1 METVMEALLTT
12 ASSAVWAPLAYV
24 VLGLGMLFTL
34 ALAGV
39 QFRRFPD
46 MLRQIVKGGS
56 GEGGLSAFQA
66 LALTMSARV
75 GVGAI
80 AGVATAIAA
89 GGPGAMLWMV
99 ITALLASTVAY
110 AEAVLA
116 QTFKQRIYGEQRG
129 GMPFYIKHGLRAP
142 WLAVIVATISVVG
155 YGFIFPGIQV
165 NNIASS
171 AQLAFGMETW
181 VTGLLV
187 TTLLGIVIV
196 GGTKRIVHVA
206 QAVVPAMS
214 FGFLLCAVIIIAA
227 NIPKIPEAAALIFS
241 SAFGTHAL
249 FGGIMGYA
257 VQWGV
262 RRAVF
267 ASAAGDGEGTYA
279 AAAAQNTHPGKQG
292 LVQAFSIYVT
302 VLLICTATG
311 LMILLAGT
319 YNVEDGQ
326 GGYLVENV
334 PGLVAGPNFV
344 QQAIDSAIPGA
355 GPAFVAIAVFLFA
368 FTSQIFYFYV
378 ATTNLLFLSRSETTR
393 RLFAVILKVGALGI
407 SFFGSVANAKAVW
420 AAGDLGFGLLAWC
433 NMITLVLMFPI
444 IVKICRD
451 YDRQRKLGLDPVFDP
466 KVLNIRGAT
475 FWEDREDLKQHA
487 NK

>member
-1 METVMEALLTT
+1 MEAILSNV
-12 ASSAVWAPLAYV
+12 SSAVWAPLAYV
-24 VLGLGMLFTL
+24 ILGLGAVFTV
-34 ALAGV
+34 ALLGV

-46 MLRQIVKGGS
+46 MLRQIAKGGS
-56 GEGGLSAFQA
+56 GEGGLSSFQA
-66 LALTMSARV
+66 LALTLSARV

-89 GGPGAMLWMV
+89 GGPGAMMWMV

-116 QTFKQRIYGEQRG
+116 QVFKQRVRGEQRG
-129 GMPFYIKHGLRAP
+129 GMPFYIKYGLKAP
-142 WLAVIVATISVVG
+142 RFAMVVALISMVG

-171 AQLAFGMETW
+171 AELAFGMETW

-187 TTLLGIVIV
+187 TTLLGIVII
-196 GGTKRIVHVA
+196 GGTKRIVRVS
-206 QAVVPAMS
+206 QAVVPVMS

-227 NIPKIPEAAALIFS
+227 NIVKVPEVAVLIFS
-241 SAFGTHAL
+241 SAFGTHAV
-249 FGGIMGYA
+249 FGGLIGYA

-279 AAAAQNTHPGKQG
+279 AGAAQNTHPGKQG

-311 LMILLAGT
+311 MMILLAGT
-319 YNVEDGQ
+319 YNVDDGQ
-326 GGYLVENV
+326 GGFVVEHV

-344 QQAIDSAIPGA
+344 QQAIDSVLPGA

-378 ATTNLLFLSRSETTR
+378 ASTNLLFLTENESMR
-393 RLFAVILKVGALGI
+393 RLLEVVLKVGALGI

-420 AAGDLGFGLLAWC
+420 AAGDLGFGLLAWA
-433 NMITLVLMFPI
+433 NMVTLVLLAPVI
-444 IVKICRD
+444 IKVCRD
-451 YDRQRKLGLDPVFDP
+451 YDRQRTLGLDPVFDP
-466 KVLNIRGAT
+466 TALGIRGAT
-475 FWEDREDLKQHA
+475 FWEDREDLKSRLRG
-487 NK
+487 

>member
-1 METVMEALLTT
+1 METLLGN
-12 ASSAVWAPLAYV
+12 ASSAVWAPLAYII
-24 VLGLGMLFTL
+24 LGMGTVYTA

-46 MLRQIVKGGS
+46 MVRQIAKGGG
-56 GEGGLSAFQA
+56 GEGGLSAFQS
-66 LALTMSARV
+66 LALTLSARV

-89 GGPGAMLWMV
+89 GGPGAMFWMIV
-99 ITALLASTVAY
+99 TALLASTVAY

-116 QTFKQRIYGEQRG
+116 QTFKQRVRGEQRG
-129 GMPFYIKHGLRAP
+129 GMPFYIKYGLRAP
-142 WLAVIVATISVVG
+142 TLAAVVATISVVG

-171 AQLAFGMETW
+171 AKLAFGLESW
-181 VTGLLV
+181 VTGAIV
-187 TTLLGIVIV
+187 TLLLGLVVI
-196 GGTKRIVHVA
+196 GGTKRIVHVS
-206 QAVVPAMS
+206 QAIVPVMS
-214 FGFLLCAVIIIAA
+214 FGFLLCAAIIISV
-227 NIPKIPEAAALIFS
+227 NITRVPEAAVLIFS
-241 SAFGTHAL
+241 SAFGTHAV
-249 FGGIMGYA
+249 FGGLVGYA

-292 LVQAFSIYVT
+292 LVQAFSIYIT

-319 YNVEDGQ
+319 YNVEDGH
-326 GGYLVENV
+326 GGFLAENV
-334 PGLVAGPNFV
+334 PGMVAGPNFV
-344 QQAIDSAIPGA
+344 QQAIDTVLPGA
-355 GPAFVAIAVFLFA
+355 GAAFVAIAVFLFA

-378 ATTNLLFLSRSETTR
+378 ATTNLLFLASKETTR
-393 RLFAVILKVGALGI
+393 RLFEVLLKVGALGI
-407 SFFGSVANAKAVW
+407 SFFGAVANAKAVW

-433 NMITLVLMFPI
+433 NMITLLLLFPV
-444 IVKICRD
+444 IVKVCRD

-466 KVLNIRGAT
+466 KALGIRGAT
-475 FWEDREDLKQHA
+475 FWENRDDLRQRVKG
-487 NK
+487 